1 MKGVIIT
8 NGYYK
13 SIPYT
18 HQVNRLCQEF
28 EERGVAVT
36 VYENRFPI
44 ELSKPFD
51 FDFAVFL
58 DKDIALAQILENQGI
73 RVFNSSKAIE
83 TADSKIKTAV
93 ALKKFGVKMPI
104 TIPAP
109 VRYSYKADYEYLQE
123 TAEIL
128 NFPLIVKEDRGSLGA
143 GVYLAKNE
151 KELIDIDGQLGIR
164 PKLYQQFIGQSAGKS
179 YRVIVIGSKVIAAI
193 MLVNEH
199 DFRSNAN
206 LGGEAKAVI
215 LNDNYIKAAQDISR
229 YLELDFCG
237 IDFFV
242 NEEMVL
248 EVNSNAFFETVEK
261 ITGINVAKA
270 YVDNII
276 NTIRRTAK

>member
-18 HQVNRLCQEF
+18 HQVSRLCQEF

-44 ELSKPFD
+44 EVSTAFD

-58 DKDIALAQILENQGI
+58 DKDIAFAQMIENQGI

-93 ALKKFGVKMPI
+93 ALKKFGVKMPV

-109 VRYSYKADYEYLQE
+109 VRYSYKADYKYLQK

-128 NFPLIVKEDRGSLGA
+128 NFPLIVKEDRGSLGT
-143 GVYLAKNE
+143 GVYLVKNE
-151 KELIDIDGQLGIR
+151 KELIDIDGHLGIT
-164 PKLYQQFIGQSAGKS
+164 PKLYQQYIAQSAGKS

-193 MLVNEH
+193 MLTNEH

-206 LGGEAKAVI
+206 LGGEAKAVM

>member
-109 VRYSYKADYEYLQE
+109 VRYSYKADYKYLQE

-151 KELIDIDGQLGIR
+151 KELIDIDGHLGIR

-248 EVNSNAFFETVEK
+248 EVNSNAFFEAAEK